1 MTDAISDEFERAL
14 AGLCSDDRLRAIEA
28 GSLADA
34 ETQWVEID
42 ALGFTDALV
51 PACHGGVG
59 LSLEE
64 AWPLLL
70 AAGYAGLSVPFGET
84 MIARALLVDRGWA
97 SDGGCIA
104 IARAQHSD
112 EDAVTCSDVSGALLA
127 RHVLVE
133 RAEAWLLMPC
143 ERAHS
148 VPGAYRPHVSATL
161 RWESANEAVFRL
173 PRGAESAESICSA
186 VHAAA
191 MAGVM
196 QRVLALTVE
205 YASDRRQFGKA
216 IGQFQAIQQELAVL
230 AAQATSTVMA
240 ARMGC
245 AARGALPDPLLA
257 AAAKLRACEAAEKV
271 STVAHAVHGAI
282 GITREHMLGVFTNRL
297 HEWRMS
303 PGVES
308 RCAALI
314 GESLLDSSDSAGR
327 SLIDFVRA
335 RLTAGDVS
343 GGVTASELAEQAE

>member
-14 AGLCSDDRLRAIEA
+14 AGLCSDERLRAIES
-28 GSLADA
+28 GTIADVD
-34 ETQWVEID
+34 TQWAEID

-51 PACHGGVG
+51 ATEKGGVG

-70 AAGYAGLSVPFGET
+70 AAGHAGLSMPFGET
-84 MIARALLVDRGWA
+84 MIARALLIDRGWIN
-97 SDGGCIA
+97 DGGCIA
-104 IARAQHSD
+104 IARAQNSD
-112 EDAVTCSDVSGALLA
+112 EDAVTVLDVSGALLA

-133 RAEAWLLMPC
+133 RADVWLLMP
-143 ERAHS
+143 RDKAQI
-148 VPGAYRPHVSATL
+148 VAGAYRPHASATL
-161 RWESANEAVFRL
+161 RWESTKDAVFSMARGSE
-173 PRGAESAESICSA
+173 GAESVCSA

-191 MAGVM
+191 MAGAM

-205 YASDRRQFGKA
+205 YANDRRQFGKA

-230 AAQATSTVMA
+230 AEQASSTVMA

-245 AARGALPDPLLA
+245 AASGALPDPLLA
-257 AAAKLRACEAAEKV
+257 AVAKLRACEAAEKV

-303 PGVES
+303 PGSELS
-308 RCAALI
+308 CAMQVGQALVTS
-314 GESLLDSSDSAGR
+314 EEA
-327 SLIDFVRA
+327 SLIDFVRV
-335 RLTAGDVS
+335 RLTAGA
-343 GGVTASELAEQAE
+343 ASAR